1 LIIFD
6 NAPGV
11 WFAFRDRAVN
21 IRGAATVLS
30 DRQNMNNDYL
40 RARAFALLLI
50 LGMNWAAATARA
62 APDEIVVFTDE
73 L

>member
-1 LIIFD
+1 
-6 NAPGV
+6 
-11 WFAFRDRAVN
+11 
-21 IRGAATVLS
+21 
-30 DRQNMNNDYL
+30 MNNDYL

-73 L
+73 LEKKGDVGYVVHLNYAARAQSTRIHG

>member
-1 LIIFD
+1 
-6 NAPGV
+6 
-11 WFAFRDRAVN
+11 
-21 IRGAATVLS
+21 
-30 DRQNMNNDYL
+30 MNNDYL